1 MKISILGTGMVGRTI
16 AQKLLSLG
24 HDIVMGTR
32 DPAETLTRN
41 EPDNWGNPGFA
52 DWHKANSAIKLVP
65 FGETADGADLV
76 INALSGHGTLV
87 GLEAVGAENLAGKIL
102 IDISNPLDFSNGFP
116 PSLFVS
122 NTDSLGE
129 QVQRAL
135 PETRVVKTLNTVNA
149 NLMVEPKALADG
161 DHSMCVA
168 GNDETAKAEV
178 AEFLKEQ
185 FGWTDVIDLGDI
197 TTARGTEA
205 VLLWWVRLWGSLQN
219 PMFAFKIVR

>member
-1 MKISILGTGMVGRTI
+1 MKITILGTGMVGRTL
-16 AQKLLSLG
+16 AQKLVSLG
-24 HDIVMGTR
+24 HNVTMGTR

-52 DWHKANSAIKLVP
+52 DWHSANNAIRLVP
-65 FGETADGADLV
+65 FAQSADGADLV
-76 INALSGHGTLV
+76 INALSGHGTLP
-87 GLEAVGAENLAGKIL
+87 GIDAVGAAKLAGKIL

-135 PETRVVKTLNTVNA
+135 PETKVVKTLNTVNA
-149 NLMVEPKALADG
+149 NLMVAPGALANG

-168 GNDETAKAEV
+168 GNDAGAKAEV
-178 AEFLKEQ
+178 AQFLKDQ

>member
-1 MKISILGTGMVGRTI
+1 MKISILGTGMVGRTL

-32 DPAETLTRN
+32 DPDETLTRN
-41 EPDNWGNPGFA
+41 EPDDWGNPGFA
-52 DWHKANSAIKLVP
+52 DWHKARNAIELVP
-65 FGETADGADLV
+65 FSEVADDTDLV
-76 INALSGHGTLV
+76 INALSGHGTLA
-87 GLEAVGAENLAGKIL
+87 GLKAVGAHKLAGKIL

-122 NTDSLGE
+122 NTESLGE
-129 QVQRAL
+129 QVQSTL
-135 PETRVVKTLNTVNA
+135 PDTRVVKTLNTVNA
-149 NLMVEPKALADG
+149 NLMVDPKALANG

-168 GNDETAKAEV
+168 GNDDAAKAEV
-178 AEFLKEQ
+178 TTFLKEQ